1 MQFIH
6 QIYSRLCKLL
16 SKKKK
21 TELIDNE
28 DIEINKPMF
37 SIDMDKKYNK
47 KISVYIPEEIEL
59 ENVIYLADA
68 YSSSII
74 DMEDSK
80 MARDM
85 FMALEESI
93 DKRNPMQKLLL
104 DNIVYAYIYRSQA
117 KADTNSPIVK
127 PREVFRR

>member
-6 QIYSRLCKLL
+6 QIYSRLCRLL

-21 TELIDNE
+21 IELIDNK
-28 DIEINKPMF
+28 DIEINKPIF
-37 SIDMDKKYNK
+37 SIDIDEKYNK

-80 MARDM
+80 MAKDI
-85 FMALEESI
+85 FTALEDSI

-104 DNIVYAYIYRSQA
+104 DNIIYAYIYRSQTR
-117 KADTNSPIVK
+117 ADTSSPIVR